1 MKTETILV
9 GFIVA
14 VVVTRLAQKKSLTDP
29 KFILGVVGVSWGLA
43 ILNDIDSR
51 IAARFALLI
60 ALSFL
65 FVGNGGKEIFALLGD
80 KK

>member
-65 FVGNGGKEIFALLGD
+65 FVGNGGKEIFALLGA

>member
-51 IAARFALLI
+51 IAALFALLI
-60 ALSFL
+60 AVSFL
-65 FVGNGGKEIFALLGD
+65 FVGNGGKEIFVLLGG

>member
-65 FVGNGGKEIFALLGD
+65 FVGNGGKEIFALFGA